1 MRQYA
6 RLEEE
11 RRTKRRTVADAL
23 DVARRVL
30 GLEHPPRGRMKVGLL
45 GLPCGNWTGLVD
57 VIFPDL
63 ECIVSLPTSAR
74 FRALSGTSSEHQDF
88 EISRLDGAEV
98 DADGSVRLANGT
110 RLRAVEVV
118 PTRMPYKP
126 SQLDERI
133 LRHVISLTRASHCYR
148 SIREGLPEH
157 LQDQVPD
164 LRALDYSRVRTIQAP
179 RLKVIQGYIEDNDPE
194 CKPSI
199 QKIADALAA
208 FGVRVPRSR
217 PRTIT
222 ERTPRRATF

>member
-1 MRQYA
+1 MPQYV
-6 RLEEE
+6 RLQEE

-23 DVARRVL
+23 DVVRCVL
-30 GLEHPPRGRMKVGLL
+30 GLENPPRGQMKVGLL
-45 GLPCGNWTGLVD
+45 GLPSGNWTALID
-57 VIFPDL
+57 VTFPDL
-63 ECIVSLPTSAR
+63 GCIVSLPTSAR

-88 EISRLDGAEV
+88 EISRLEGAEV
-98 DADGSVRLANGT
+98 DSDGSVRLADGA
-110 RLRAVEVV
+110 RFRAVEVL
-118 PTRMPYKP
+118 PTRLPYEP

-179 RLKVIQGYIEDNDPE
+179 RLKVIQGYIEDNDSE

-208 FGVRVPRSR
+208 FGVRVPRPR
-217 PRTIT
+217 PRTIS
-222 ERTPRRATF
+222 ERRPRRAF